1 MNMSDKDSW
10 YHCGHCGSLFQSSYG
25 FDENRLCEVCQRK
38 PRVCLW
44 PVVSLINSVAL
55 AKVTSLDKTGDN
67 AKKIAKNPAFKK
79 RRFKTIFL
87 VTSIWI
93 LVLLVVLAL
102 HYFLSSDPSK

>member
-1 MNMSDKDSW
+1 MNTSDKDSW

-25 FDENRLCEVCQRK
+25 YDENRLCEVCQRK